1 MTTQGEVP
9 GRPVSRKRT
18 AKSSTT
24 IHRPECGTVQGWW
37 RHYRGFEDACRL
49 CKRAVAIGMRTENAL
64 SLDQAIEELRAL
76 QAGRRFWNP
85 NLAEQKDKP

>member
-1 MTTQGEVP
+1 
-9 GRPVSRKRT
+9 
-18 AKSSTT
+18 
-24 IHRPECGTVQGWW
+24 
-37 RHYRGFEDACRL
+37 
-49 CKRAVAIGMRTENAL
+49 MRTENAL